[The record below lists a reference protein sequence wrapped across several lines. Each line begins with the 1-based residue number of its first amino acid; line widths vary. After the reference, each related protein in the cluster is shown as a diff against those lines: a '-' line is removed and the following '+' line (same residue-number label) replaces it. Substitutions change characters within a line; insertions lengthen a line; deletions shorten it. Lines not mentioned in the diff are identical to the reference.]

1 MTGPRGES
9 SVKTREVSLL
19 YLVKQVELAAR
30 RALDE
35 VVEPAGLTTLQYT
48 ALTVLQRDPGITSAD
63 LARNSFVR
71 TQTMAEMV
79 AYLLDHGLVQRVRDE
94 TNRRQY
100 LLTLSAA
107 GAEVVESLTASAA
120 AVERRMLSGLDET
133 QIDELR
139 TTLLRCRR
147 SLTQAPLR

>member
-1 MTGPRGES
+1 MTGRRGEG

-30 RALDE
+30 HALDE

-94 TNRRQY
+94 SNRRQY

-120 AVERRMLSGLDET
+120 AVERRMLSGLDDA

-139 TTLLRCRR
+139 ATLLRCRR
-147 SLTQAPLR
+147 SLTPAPLR

>member
-71 TQTMAEMV
+71 TQTTAEMV